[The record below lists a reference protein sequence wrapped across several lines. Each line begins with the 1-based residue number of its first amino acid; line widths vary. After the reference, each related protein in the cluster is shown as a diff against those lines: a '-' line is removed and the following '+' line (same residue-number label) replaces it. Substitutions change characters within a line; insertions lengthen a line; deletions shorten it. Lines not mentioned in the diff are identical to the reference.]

1 MTGIARYDP
10 ATPLGDGATI
20 IEASAGTG
28 KTFTIAALVTRLVAE
43 EGVPLD
49 RILVV
54 TFTRAATAELKD
66 RIRRRMVSTLHLLR
80 GDHGRRFTDD
90 HEADDHMKVL
100 LQATGDGNAR
110 YANRLDE
117 AITHFD
123 QAQIFTIHGFTSR
136 LLTKLGFRS
145 RIPDD
150 AEPGE
155 IDEGILRRT
164 AADLVVRHFGGT
176 RSDDPGGTV
185 KLEELIDIGKTVVAT
200 PDARLVPAPA
210 GVDGHVKRRAELA
223 RELNVLVAGR
233 LQARGRVT
241 YDGTLVEARD
251 TLVDQRVGKAA
262 RELLRRR
269 YSIALIDEAQ
279 DTDPIQWQILRAV
292 FDRSRLVVIGDPKQS
307 IYAFRGADIESYLS
321 AVDRAATQRTLE
333 TNWRSDGPLV
343 DALDTLLTGA
353 TFGDDRIGYRR
364 VRAAGPNRES
374 RIFGVGSPLE
384 IRRFSGEFPLPRLR
398 WKPYFYIQHA
408 RNAVAR
414 DLAAETV
421 RLLTSSARLEDSAG
435 SRPIGPGDVAV
446 LCRTGR
452 QVDTVRE
459 ALQAG
464 GVPSVVARTGSVFAT
479 TAAEQW
485 RRFLLAVE
493 RPSRPG
499 YLRLAATSVLVGMTP
514 GLIAKLKDDAILS
527 LQQRFIGWQSLLHS
541 HGVPAMFADV
551 VRTTDLTSRV
561 LAGEGGERVLTDLNH
576 IAEELHSA
584 WRRGRIGSLVVW
596 IEGAMEDA
604 ARNADAGVEDVESRQ
619 RRLDTDAAAV
629 QVLTIHAAKG
639 LEFPVVMAPYLWDM
653 PRITPRV
660 PVFHDPAPVA
670 VGEPRGRL
678 VDVGGP
684 DSPDFE
690 THKELAL
697 AAETAEEGRLLYVA
711 LTRAKHR
718 LVVWWIENTQKSK
731 MSEFYRLLARVGE
744 PGREVERLVERSRG
758 SISQTI
764 LDTPQPAVPY
774 QPEARTEQALA
785 PADFDR
791 ALDYEW
797 RRVSFSSLSPDRP
810 LEGWTDTEEE
820 PDRIDEADDGPV
832 SPRIG
837 GLSLMAD
844 LPRGP
849 RFGSL
854 VHRVLQ
860 DVPFDAPDL
869 PGTVASVLDRF
880 TRQTSW
886 DFDADAFVR
895 GMVAVLETPLGAGDD
910 ACSLRGL
917 DRRRVLKEMDFEL
930 PLRTGDSAISLPA
943 IAEVTLEHSVDD
955 DPHRPYFARLGSI
968 EPYRFRGF
976 LAGAID
982 LITVLPGSDG
992 ERYVVMDFKSNTLPV
1007 LGDGP
1012 DATDYGPGALVDA
1025 MHHGNYVLQALLYQ
1039 VALHRY
1045 LQLRLDGYDPDL
1057 HLGGSRYL
1065 FIRGMIGTGTPVVE
1079 GERCGV
1085 TRWRPPVELISAVSD
1100 LFAGRR

>member
-10 ATPLGDGATI
+10 AIPLGEGATI

-43 EGVPLD
+43 EGIPLESV
-49 RILVV
+49 LVV

-66 RIRRRMVSTLHLLR
+66 RIRRRMVSTLRLLR
-80 GDHGRRFTDD
+80 GDRG
-90 HEADDHMKVL
+90 EIAVDDHMKVL
-100 LQATGDGNAR
+100 LQAAGDRKAR
-110 YANRLDE
+110 YADRLDE

-123 QAQIFTIHGFTSR
+123 QAQIFTIHGFTGR

-155 IDEGILRRT
+155 IDGVILRRT
-164 AADLVVRHFGGT
+164 AADLVVRHYGGT
-176 RSDDPGGTV
+176 RSSHPEGTV
-185 KLEELIDIGKTVVAT
+185 RLGELIDIGKTVVAT
-200 PDARLVPAPA
+200 PDARLVPAPTN
-210 GVDGHVKRRAELA
+210 VDGHVKRRVDLA
-223 RELNVLVAGR
+223 RELDVMVANR
-233 LQARGRVT
+233 LQAWGRVT
-241 YDGTLVEARD
+241 YDGTLLEARD
-251 TLVDQRVGKAA
+251 TLVDQRVGEAA

-343 DALDTLLTGA
+343 AALDTVLSGA
-353 TFGDDRIGYRR
+353 TFGDARIGYRP
-364 VRAAGPNRES
+364 VRAAPLNRKS
-374 RIFGVGSPLE
+374 RISGVGSPLE
-384 IRRFSGEFPLPRLR
+384 IRRFSDTFPLPRQR

-421 RLLTSSARLEDSAG
+421 RLLTSSAHLKDGDG

-459 ALQAG
+459 ALQAC

-479 TAAEQW
+479 AAAEQW

-499 YLRLAATSVLVGMTP
+499 YLRLAAASVLVGMTTR
-514 GLIAKLKDDAILS
+514 LIADLKDDAILD
-527 LQQRFIGWQSLLHS
+527 LQHRFIRWQSLLHS
-541 HGVPAMFADV
+541 RGVPAMFADV

-561 LAGEGGERVLTDLNH
+561 LGGESGERLLTDLNH

-596 IEGAMEDA
+596 IEAAMEDA
-604 ARNADAGVEDVESRQ
+604 ARNAEAGVEDVESRQ

-678 VDVGGP
+678 IDVGGP

-697 AAETAEEGRLLYVA
+697 AEETAEEGRLLYVA

-718 LVVWWIENTQKSK
+718 LVVWWVENTHKSK

-744 PGREVERLVERSRG
+744 PGREVERLVEKSGGR
-758 SISQTI
+758 ISQTI
-764 LDTPQPAVPY
+764 LDTPQPVVPY
-774 QPEARTEQALA
+774 QPDDRTEHALA
-785 PADFDR
+785 PANFDR
-791 ALDYEW
+791 TLDYEW
-797 RRVSFSSLSPDRP
+797 RRVSFSSLAPDRP

-820 PDRIDEADDGPV
+820 PDRIDEADDGPA
-832 SPRIG
+832 STRIG
-837 GLSLMAD
+837 GLPLMAD

-860 DVPFDAPDL
+860 ETPFDALDL
-869 PGTVASVLDRF
+869 RGAIASEIDRF
-880 TRQTSW
+880 TRQSSW
-886 DFDADAFVR
+886 GFDTDAFVTA
-895 GMVAVLETPLGAGDD
+895 MVAVLETPLGVGDD
-910 ACSLRGL
+910 DCSLRDL
-917 DRRRVLKEMDFEL
+917 DQRRILKEMEFEL
-930 PLRTGDSAISLPA
+930 PLRPDDTAISLPA
-943 IAEVTLEHSVDD
+943 IAEVALEHLVDD
-955 DPHRPYFARLGSI
+955 DPHRPYFSRLGSI

-982 LITVLPGSDG
+982 LVTVLPAPDG
-992 ERYVVMDFKSNTLPV
+992 ERYAVMDFKSNTLPA
-1007 LGDGP
+1007 LGDQP
-1012 DATDYGPGALVDA
+1012 DSTDYGPGALVDA

-1045 LQLRLDGYDPDL
+1045 LQLRLDGYDPNF
-1057 HLGGSRYL
+1057 HMGGSTYL
-1065 FIRGMIGTGTPVVE
+1065 FMRGMIGTGTPVVE

-1085 TRWRPPVELISAVSD
+1085 ARWRPPVQCITAVSD